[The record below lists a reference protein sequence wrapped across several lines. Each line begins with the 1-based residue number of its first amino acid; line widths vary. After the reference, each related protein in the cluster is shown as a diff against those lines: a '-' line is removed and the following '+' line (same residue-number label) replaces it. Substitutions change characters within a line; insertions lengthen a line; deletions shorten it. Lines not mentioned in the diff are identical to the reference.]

1 MLQLDWTPAK
11 LGQLRVKNGVRLRGE
26 QMNRLETFT
35 DAAFA
40 FAVTLLVISV
50 DDVPNSYAEFLSA
63 LEGVPAF
70 VMCFIQL
77 MVFWWGHH
85 VWSRRYGLEEGWDIV
100 LGLGLVATVL
110 VYIYPL
116 RIIFTAFVANIS
128 NGTLGESF
136 VTQSQLGEMFV
147 TFGLFFGLLAGVL
160 VLHFVRAYVLRERLA
175 LNARE
180 RVETW
185 GDVVT
190 WSVVSLTGFV
200 SMSLALVLPD
210 TLKPS
215 AAYTYYSLSVTLPCV
230 GYWLARR
237 RQRLVLLA
245 GE

>member
-1 MLQLDWTPAK
+1 MLQIDWTPERLA
-11 LGQLRVKNGVRLRGE
+11 QLRIKGGVRLRGE

-50 DDVPNSYAEFLSA
+50 DDVPNSFAEFQAA

-70 VMCFIQL
+70 VMCFVQL

-100 LGLGLVATVL
+100 LSLSLVAIVL

-116 RIIFTAFVANIS
+116 RIIFTAFVANVS
-128 NGTLGESF
+128 SGSLGESF
-136 VTQSQLGEMFV
+136 VTPSQLGEMFV
-147 TFGLFFGLLAGVL
+147 TFGLFFGLLAGML
-160 VLHFVRAYVLRERLA
+160 VLHFVRAYLLREQLA

-180 RVETW
+180 IVETR
-185 GDVVT
+185 GDIAS

-200 SMSLALVLPD
+200 SMSLAIVLPD
-210 TLKPS
+210 MLKPS
-215 AAYTYYSLSVTLPCV
+215 AAYTYYSLTLTMPCV
-230 GYWLARR
+230 GFWLARQ
-237 RQRLVLLA
+237 RQRLA
-245 GE
+245 PPA